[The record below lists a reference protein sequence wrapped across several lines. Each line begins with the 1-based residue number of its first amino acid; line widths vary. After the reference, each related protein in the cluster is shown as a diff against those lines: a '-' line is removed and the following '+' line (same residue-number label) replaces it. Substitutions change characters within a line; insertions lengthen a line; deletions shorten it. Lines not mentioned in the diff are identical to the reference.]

1 ISSLPDD
8 DTHPAERRGEHY
20 VMIIDRISNAHLY
33 EHLSPRIKRA
43 FDYLRRT
50 DLASLSPG
58 RHDIDG
64 DRLYVMLSQYETK
77 PKPQGN
83 WEAHRRYIDLQVVL
97 QGTEQIGYS
106 HVSRLTPGAYAADRD
121 FVPLAG
127 DGDFLT
133 IAAGEFMLLFPEDG
147 HMPGIAVGAPHPVT
161 KAVFKIEIE

>member
-1 ISSLPDD
+1 
-8 DTHPAERRGEHY
+8 
-20 VMIIDRISNAHLY
+20 MIIDRISNAQLY

-77 PKPQGN
+77 PKPQGT
-83 WEAHRRYIDLQVVL
+83 WEAHRRYIDLQVVV

-106 HVSRLTPGAYAADRD
+106 HVSRLAPGAYEADRD

-133 IAAGEFMLLFPEDG
+133 LTAGDFMLLFPEDG
-147 HMPGIAVGAPHPVT
+147 HMPGIAVGAPSSVK
-161 KAVFKIEIE
+161 KAVFKIGVE

>member
-1 ISSLPDD
+1 
-8 DTHPAERRGEHY
+8 
-20 VMIIDRISNAHLY
+20 MIIDRISNAHLY

-77 PKPQGN
+77 SKPQGT
-83 WEAHRRYIDLQVVL
+83 WEAHRRYIDLQVVI

-106 HVSRLTPGAYAADRD
+106 HVGRLTPGAYATDRD

-133 IAAGEFMLLFPEDG
+133 LSRRRLHAALPRGRAHARDRRRGPAPG
-147 HMPGIAVGAPHPVT
+147 HESGFQGRSGMSRH
-161 KAVFKIEIE
+161 IEPPAH

>member
-1 ISSLPDD
+1 
-8 DTHPAERRGEHY
+8 
-20 VMIIDRISNAHLY
+20 MIIDRIANAQLY

-64 DRLYVMLSQYETK
+64 DSLYLMLSRYETK
-77 PKPQGN
+77 SKPQGA
-83 WEAHRRYIDLQVVL
+83 WEAHRRYIDLQVVV

-106 HVSRLTPGAYAADRD
+106 HMSRLAPGAYEADRD

-133 IAAGEFMLLFPEDG
+133 LTAGAFMLLFPEDG
-147 HMPGIAVGAPHPVT
+147 HMPGIAVGAPSSVM
-161 KAVFKIEIE
+161 KAVFKIGVE